1 MTTTE
6 IIHSPKTL
14 AETYALLAEGQER
27 CKIIAGG
34 TDLMV
39 LHNTQMLQS
48 AEYINIWG
56 LDELRGI
63 IDEGERIRIG
73 ALATYTELINS
84 PIVRR
89 GIPPLVEASKTIGAI
104 QIQNRGTIGG
114 NIVNASP
121 AGDTLPVLAVFD
133 AEVEIGSVRGRRLV
147 DFNQFYTAYR
157 KTVLEPDELLLAVRV
172 ANLREGEKSFFYKA
186 GTRRAQ
192 AISKG
197 VIAARAYLN
206 NGVIE
211 SIKIG
216 LGSVAAT
223 VIRAMIT
230 ENLLTNSFLNNE
242 VIEEARRT
250 ISMEIMP
257 ITDIRSTEHYRR
269 TVTGN
274 LLAKFLRQLIGNSG
288 SVRSS

>member
-1 MTTTE
+1 MTATE
-6 IIHSPKTL
+6 ITHSPKTL
-14 AETYALLAEGQER
+14 AETYALLADRHES

-39 LHNTQMLQS
+39 LHNAQMLQS
-48 AEYINIWG
+48 TGATEYIDIWG

-63 IDEGERIRIG
+63 TDEGERIRIG

-84 PIVRR
+84 PVVRHA
-89 GIPPLVEASKTIGAI
+89 IPPLVEASKTIGAI

-133 AEVEIGSVRGRRLV
+133 AEIELGSSRGQRLV

-157 KTVLEPDELLLAVRV
+157 ETVLEPDELLLAVRV
-172 ANLREGEKSFFYKA
+172 AKLRDGEKSFFYKA

-192 AISKG
+192 AISKV
-197 VIAARAYLN
+197 VIAARAYLK
-206 NGVIE
+206 NGVIG

-223 VIRAMIT
+223 VIRARLT
-230 ENLLTNSFLNNE
+230 ENLLINSLLNNE
-242 VIEEARRT
+242 LIEEARRT

-257 ITDIRSTEHYRR
+257 ITDLRSTEHYRR

-274 LLAKFLRQLIGNSG
+274 LLAEFLRQLI
-288 SVRSS
+288 